1 MPRPKGYNSKTIA
14 VLIGILASK
23 PEGLWIRR
31 LAKEAKLHPS
41 TVSRYLA
48 GPLKPFVETTPLG
61 SPDSRPLLVVVRL
74 KPIVLQ
80 RLAEGANLGDIMKLL
95 SLMETA
101 SK

>member
-1 MPRPKGYNSKTIA
+1 MARPKGYNPKVIA
-14 VLIGILASK
+14 LLMGILASK

-31 LAKEAKLHPS
+31 LAKEAKIHPS

-48 GPLKPFVETTPLG
+48 SPLKPFVETSALG
-61 SPDSRPLLVVVRL
+61 SPDSRPLLIVVRL

-80 RLAEGANLGDIMKLL
+80 RLAEGASLGNIMKLL
-95 SLMETA
+95 TLMESA